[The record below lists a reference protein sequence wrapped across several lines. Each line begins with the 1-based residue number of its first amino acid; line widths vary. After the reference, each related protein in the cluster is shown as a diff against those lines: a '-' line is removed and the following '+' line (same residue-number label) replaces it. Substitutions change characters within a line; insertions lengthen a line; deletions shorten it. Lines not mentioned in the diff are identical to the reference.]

1 MRKHNRIWIWVAFA
15 ALLLAALACGGGEE
29 PTPTVPPPPPPT
41 ATTAP
46 TKAPPTVEPQQPAA
60 GAGKLEIVN
69 QTSEAVCYVFIAPSN
84 SEDWGPEQLGE
95 GNVVAAGESFTIT
108 DIPPG
113 TYDLKAENCSNEIVA
128 RNYEVK
134 LGAIDITW
142 TLSDTGLARLIL
154 ENQSSVTMC
163 YLYITPDVSDGW
175 GSDQIGEGNTIP
187 AGDTFTITDIPPG
200 TYDLRIVA
208 CEDPDLYAEHMDAD
222 ISTEFTWTISD

>member
-1 MRKHNRIWIWVAFA
+1 MHKHNRNWIWVALA

-41 ATTAP
+41 ATAEP
-46 TKAPPTVEPQQPAA
+46 TKAPPTEEPKQPEA
-60 GAGKLEIVN
+60 GGGTLEIVN
-69 QTSEAVCYVFIAPSN
+69 QTDEAVCYVFIAPSN

-95 GNVVAAGESFTIT
+95 GNVVAAGETFTIT
-108 DIPPG
+108 NIPPG

-142 TLSDTGLARLIL
+142 TLGEASLASLIL
-154 ENQSSVTMC
+154 ENNSSVTMC

-175 GSDQIGEGNTIP
+175 GPDQIGEGNII
-187 AGDTFTITDIPPG
+187 ASGDSFTITDIPPG
-200 TYDLRIVA
+200 TYDLRVVA
-208 CEDPDLYAEHMDAD
+208 CEDPDLSAEHMDAD